1 MKAMFFLI
9 CIAFSTFS
17 GRAAADP
24 SCEGRFV
31 NPITDVCWRC
41 IFPLS
46 LGSVQVGKGDLPD
59 TSNPGSPLQL
69 CPAPPPLFVR
79 PGLAIGYWEPMAM
92 TDVSRSPGCMVN
104 LGGFSINLGKT
115 GMGTARKDDKQVTGT
130 WSTIEKMCIAI
141 SVLIVAGNWVKKHN
155 VMDLLGWVFSLTL
168 VSMLVVIRTP
178 VQIID
183 YSNVAQVYEVD
194 NVPIGLAIPA
204 SLTTR
209 VGNALIQSY
218 EMVFALPDSVTYSKT
233 GMLFGSN
240 LVAKSTDFLSQN
252 PQITTLFSDYV
263 QNCVMGDIF
272 LNHKYSFEE
281 LLNSPDPYTL
291 IFANPSPL
299 RGVFDK
305 NNQFQTCEEA
315 SRDLKS
321 ALALDTQTGG
331 KTWNY
336 YVRQLFG
343 GKPNPDLL
351 FSQMIGDSYN
361 YFYSSGQSAGQIIRQ
376 NVTMNALR
384 SGIQS
389 YAARSGDTASLVN
402 MANTSSL
409 EKQRLAQATMGHQ
422 ALRTLPLMQTVIMG
436 IMIGMFPIMVMA
448 AMFNMMTL
456 QVLKG
461 YVFALIWLQTWP
473 LLFAI
478 LNSAMAYYAKQNG
491 VPVVLSELSQVQLKN
506 SDIATTAG
514 YIAVMI
520 PPLSWGIVK
529 SMGAAFSSAYSHF
542 SSSGLSATS
551 QAASGVVDGNYSFA
565 NMQMENVS
573 GYSWGTNST
582 TSFGQMSRQ
591 LANGGMST
599 QTRDGSMVWDSGG
612 AMSKLPVDINVG
624 RQIAS
629 AQQQMAREADVQ
641 AESALHGYN
650 SSVTSAWNSLQQFGT
665 NKGNSAS
672 TTTGADT
679 TDSSQDSMA
688 RSKMWNAVVAN
699 AKANNISNEESFQQL
714 MDDSAKSTQGV
725 DLYGSGK
732 WSSGDQLFGK
742 LGKWGTGLSAE
753 AGVKGSAG
761 WTHSS
766 GNTDNVGTSGR
777 ESNDSRHDTSSQAA
791 KDFKEASDYFTSR
804 KTTTSGNITD
814 NNASSRVDQ
823 FAASLSSAKNSYDQ
837 YTSSRTRSHEYS
849 EMASRTESMTGQ
861 MNENLTQ
868 QFANFVQH
876 RAPQDAEAIL
886 TNTSSPEIAAQRE
899 ALAREFVKE
908 QVEPRVDAAYQQGRE
923 SIGQNMAGVSGGG
936 DNGSVMADYRQN
948 SGRID
953 AMTQDAGIKDNV
965 DQKVGGMITENKQQQ
980 QETRENIQRQG
991 AEVKNENTEMEKD
1004 HKTKANE
1011 FKGDY
1016 NERKSKVKSLPG
1028 ADSPTELEAKAAKIQ
1043 KDYLDGKR

>member
-1 MKAMFFLI
+1 MLEIYA
-9 CIAFSTFS
+9 IA
-17 GRAAADP
+17 GGDWLRGNLNAIAA
-24 SCEGRFV
+24 F
-31 NPITDVCWRC
+31 
-41 IFPLS
+41 
-46 LGSVQVGKGDLPD
+46 
-59 TSNPGSPLQL
+59 
-69 CPAPPPLFVR
+69 
-79 PGLAIGYWEPMAM
+79 
-92 TDVSRSPGCMVN
+92 
-104 LGGFSINLGKT
+104 
-115 GMGTARKDDKQVTGT
+115 MGTST

-155 VMDLLGWVFSLTL
+155 VMDLIGWVFSLTL

-183 YSNVAQVYEVD
+183 HSNVAQVYEVD
-194 NVPIGLAIPA
+194 NMPIGLAIPA

-679 TDSSQDSMA
+679 TESSQDSMA

-991 AEVKNENTEMEKD
+991 AEVKNENAEMEKD

>member
-1 MKAMFFLI
+1 MLEIYA
-9 CIAFSTFS
+9 IA
-17 GRAAADP
+17 GGDWLRGNLNAIAA
-24 SCEGRFV
+24 F
-31 NPITDVCWRC
+31 
-41 IFPLS
+41 
-46 LGSVQVGKGDLPD
+46 
-59 TSNPGSPLQL
+59 
-69 CPAPPPLFVR
+69 
-79 PGLAIGYWEPMAM
+79 
-92 TDVSRSPGCMVN
+92 
-104 LGGFSINLGKT
+104 
-115 GMGTARKDDKQVTGT
+115 MGTST

-422 ALRTLPLMQTVIMG
+422 ALRALPLMQTVIMG
-436 IMIGMFPIMVMA
+436 LMIGMFPIMVMA

-650 SSVTSAWNSLQQFGT
+650 SSVTSAWNSLQQFST
-665 NKGNSAS
+665 NKGNSTS

-679 TDSSQDSMA
+679 TESSQDSMA

-823 FAASLSSAKNSYDQ
+823 FAASLSSAKNCYDQ
-837 YTSSRTRSHEYS
+837 YTTSRTRSHEYS

>member
-1 MKAMFFLI
+1 
-9 CIAFSTFS
+9 
-17 GRAAADP
+17 
-24 SCEGRFV
+24 
-31 NPITDVCWRC
+31 
-41 IFPLS
+41 
-46 LGSVQVGKGDLPD
+46 
-59 TSNPGSPLQL
+59 
-69 CPAPPPLFVR
+69 
-79 PGLAIGYWEPMAM
+79 
-92 TDVSRSPGCMVN
+92 
-104 LGGFSINLGKT
+104 
-115 GMGTARKDDKQVTGT
+115 
-130 WSTIEKMCIAI
+130 
-141 SVLIVAGNWVKKHN
+141 
-155 VMDLLGWVFSLTL
+155 
-168 VSMLVVIRTP
+168 
-178 VQIID
+178 
-183 YSNVAQVYEVD
+183 
-194 NVPIGLAIPA
+194 
-204 SLTTR
+204 
-209 VGNALIQSY
+209 
-218 EMVFALPDSVTYSKT
+218 
-233 GMLFGSN
+233 
-240 LVAKSTDFLSQN
+240 
-252 PQITTLFSDYV
+252 
-263 QNCVMGDIF
+263 
-272 LNHKYSFEE
+272 
-281 LLNSPDPYTL
+281 
-291 IFANPSPL
+291 
-299 RGVFDK
+299 
-305 NNQFQTCEEA
+305 
-315 SRDLKS
+315 
-321 ALALDTQTGG
+321 
-331 KTWNY
+331 
-336 YVRQLFG
+336 
-343 GKPNPDLL
+343 
-351 FSQMIGDSYN
+351 
-361 YFYSSGQSAGQIIRQ
+361 
-376 NVTMNALR
+376 
-384 SGIQS
+384 
-389 YAARSGDTASLVN
+389 
-402 MANTSSL
+402 
-409 EKQRLAQATMGHQ
+409 
-422 ALRTLPLMQTVIMG
+422 
-436 IMIGMFPIMVMA
+436 
-448 AMFNMMTL
+448 L

-591 LANGGMST
+591 LANGGIST
-599 QTRDGSMVWDSGG
+599 QTRDGSMVWDSSG

-679 TDSSQDSMA
+679 TESSQDSMA

>member
-1 MKAMFFLI
+1 
-9 CIAFSTFS
+9 
-17 GRAAADP
+17 
-24 SCEGRFV
+24 
-31 NPITDVCWRC
+31 
-41 IFPLS
+41 
-46 LGSVQVGKGDLPD
+46 
-59 TSNPGSPLQL
+59 
-69 CPAPPPLFVR
+69 
-79 PGLAIGYWEPMAM
+79 
-92 TDVSRSPGCMVN
+92 
-104 LGGFSINLGKT
+104 
-115 GMGTARKDDKQVTGT
+115 
-130 WSTIEKMCIAI
+130 
-141 SVLIVAGNWVKKHN
+141 
-155 VMDLLGWVFSLTL
+155 
-168 VSMLVVIRTP
+168 
-178 VQIID
+178 
-183 YSNVAQVYEVD
+183 
-194 NVPIGLAIPA
+194 
-204 SLTTR
+204 
-209 VGNALIQSY
+209 
-218 EMVFALPDSVTYSKT
+218 
-233 GMLFGSN
+233 
-240 LVAKSTDFLSQN
+240 SQN

-321 ALALDTQTGG
+321 ALVLDTQTGG

-591 LANGGMST
+591 LANGGIST

-679 TDSSQDSMA
+679 TESSQDSMA

>member
-1 MKAMFFLI
+1 MLEIYA
-9 CIAFSTFS
+9 IA
-17 GRAAADP
+17 GGDWLRGNLNAIAA
-24 SCEGRFV
+24 F
-31 NPITDVCWRC
+31 
-41 IFPLS
+41 
-46 LGSVQVGKGDLPD
+46 
-59 TSNPGSPLQL
+59 
-69 CPAPPPLFVR
+69 
-79 PGLAIGYWEPMAM
+79 
-92 TDVSRSPGCMVN
+92 
-104 LGGFSINLGKT
+104 
-115 GMGTARKDDKQVTGT
+115 MGTST

-155 VMDLLGWVFSLTL
+155 VMDLIGWVFSLTL

-422 ALRTLPLMQTVIMG
+422 ALRALPLMQTVIMG
-436 IMIGMFPIMVMA
+436 LMIGMFPIMVMA

-629 AQQQMAREADVQ
+629 AQQQMARESDVQ

-679 TDSSQDSMA
+679 TESSQDSMA
-688 RSKMWNAVVAN
+688 RSKMMNAVDSY
-699 AKANNISNEESFQQL
+699 AKANHISRDEAFGQNL
-714 MDDSAKSTQGV
+714 MDKSMRGDVSGEAHVGARGGV
-725 DLYGSGK
+725 RRSSSSGK
-732 WSSGDQLFGK
+732 MAVKLNSG
-742 LGKWGTGLSAE
+742 A
-753 AGVKGSAG
+753 
-761 WTHSS
+761 
-766 GNTDNVGTSGR
+766 
-777 ESNDSRHDTSSQAA
+777 
-791 KDFKEASDYFTSR
+791 
-804 KTTTSGNITD
+804 
-814 NNASSRVDQ
+814 
-823 FAASLSSAKNSYDQ
+823 
-837 YTSSRTRSHEYS
+837 
-849 EMASRTESMTGQ
+849 
-861 MNENLTQ
+861 
-868 QFANFVQH
+868 
-876 RAPQDAEAIL
+876 
-886 TNTSSPEIAAQRE
+886 
-899 ALAREFVKE
+899 
-908 QVEPRVDAAYQQGRE
+908 
-923 SIGQNMAGVSGGG
+923 SGGC
-936 DNGSVMADYRQN
+936 RRK
-948 SGRID
+948 RI
-953 AMTQDAGIKDNV
+953 
-965 DQKVGGMITENKQQQ
+965 
-980 QETRENIQRQG
+980 
-991 AEVKNENTEMEKD
+991 
-1004 HKTKANE
+1004 
-1011 FKGDY
+1011 
-1016 NERKSKVKSLPG
+1016 SKCDWHLRINYYCWPVRTP
-1028 ADSPTELEAKAAKIQ
+1028 I
-1043 KDYLDGKR
+1043 

>member
-1 MKAMFFLI
+1 MVDYRK
-9 CIAFSTFS
+9 
-17 GRAAADP
+17 
-24 SCEGRFV
+24 
-31 NPITDVCWRC
+31 DVYRH
-41 IFPLS
+41 
-46 LGSVQVGKGDLPD
+46 LG
-59 TSNPGSPLQL
+59 TH
-69 CPAPPPLFVR
+69 C
-79 PGLAIGYWEPMAM
+79 
-92 TDVSRSPGCMVN
+92 
-104 LGGFSINLGKT
+104 GGELGKKT
-115 GMGTARKDDKQVTGT
+115 QRNGPY
-130 WSTIEKMCIAI
+130 W
-141 SVLIVAGNWVKKHN
+141 
-155 VMDLLGWVFSLTL
+155 LGLFLTL

-402 MANTSSL
+402 IANTSSL

-679 TDSSQDSMA
+679 TESSQDSMA

-699 AKANNISNEESFQQL
+699 AKANNISNEQSFQ
-714 MDDSAKSTQGV
+714 S
-725 DLYGSGK
+725 
-732 WSSGDQLFGK
+732 
-742 LGKWGTGLSAE
+742 
-753 AGVKGSAG
+753 
-761 WTHSS
+761 
-766 GNTDNVGTSGR
+766 
-777 ESNDSRHDTSSQAA
+777 
-791 KDFKEASDYFTSR
+791 
-804 KTTTSGNITD
+804 
-814 NNASSRVDQ
+814 
-823 FAASLSSAKNSYDQ
+823 
-837 YTSSRTRSHEYS
+837 
-849 EMASRTESMTGQ
+849 
-861 MNENLTQ
+861 
-868 QFANFVQH
+868 
-876 RAPQDAEAIL
+876 
-886 TNTSSPEIAAQRE
+886 
-899 ALAREFVKE
+899 
-908 QVEPRVDAAYQQGRE
+908 
-923 SIGQNMAGVSGGG
+923 
-936 DNGSVMADYRQN
+936 
-948 SGRID
+948 
-953 AMTQDAGIKDNV
+953 
-965 DQKVGGMITENKQQQ
+965 
-980 QETRENIQRQG
+980 
-991 AEVKNENTEMEKD
+991 
-1004 HKTKANE
+1004 
-1011 FKGDY
+1011 
-1016 NERKSKVKSLPG
+1016 
-1028 ADSPTELEAKAAKIQ
+1028 
-1043 KDYLDGKR
+1043 

>member
-1 MKAMFFLI
+1 MLEIYA
-9 CIAFSTFS
+9 IA
-17 GRAAADP
+17 GGDWLRGNLNAIAA
-24 SCEGRFV
+24 F
-31 NPITDVCWRC
+31 
-41 IFPLS
+41 
-46 LGSVQVGKGDLPD
+46 
-59 TSNPGSPLQL
+59 
-69 CPAPPPLFVR
+69 
-79 PGLAIGYWEPMAM
+79 
-92 TDVSRSPGCMVN
+92 
-104 LGGFSINLGKT
+104 
-115 GMGTARKDDKQVTGT
+115 MGTST

-155 VMDLLGWVFSLTL
+155 VMDLIGWVFSLTL

-422 ALRTLPLMQTVIMG
+422 ALRALPLMQTVIMG
-436 IMIGMFPIMVMA
+436 LMIGMFPIMVMA

-650 SSVTSAWNSLQQFGT
+650 SSVTSAWNSLQQFST
-665 NKGNSAS
+665 NKGNSTS

-679 TDSSQDSMA
+679 TESSQDSMA

-714 MDDSAKSTQGV
+714 MDESRKGTVSGEM
-725 DLYGSGK
+725 YGNAK
-732 WSSGDQLFGK
+732 WSSGDQLVGI
-742 LGKWGTGLSAE
+742 LGKWATGLTAE
-753 AGVKGSAG
+753 GGAKISAGVNA
-761 WTHSS
+761 SS
-766 GNTDNVGTSGR
+766 GSTDSTTESGR
-777 ESNDSRHDTSSQAA
+777 ESHDSRHDTSSQAA

-837 YTSSRTRSHEYS
+837 YTTSRTRSHEYS

-861 MNENLTQ
+861 MSENLTQ
-868 QFANFVQH
+868 QFANFVQR

-886 TNTSSPEIAAQRE
+886 TNTSSPVIAAQRE

-936 DNGSVMADYRQN
+936 DNGSVMADYGQN

-965 DQKVGGMITENKQQQ
+965 GQKVDGMIAENKQQH
-980 QETRENIQRQG
+980 QETRENIQQQG
-991 AEVKNENTEMEKD
+991 VEVKKENAELEND
-1004 HKTKANE
+1004 HKTKGND
-1011 FKGDY
+1011 FKNSY
-1016 NERKSKVKSLPG
+1016 NDKKEHQTRLPG
-1028 ADSPTELEAKAAKIQ
+1028 ADSTKELLDKATKLENE
-1043 KDYLDGKR
+1043 KPKG

>member
-1 MKAMFFLI
+1 
-9 CIAFSTFS
+9 
-17 GRAAADP
+17 
-24 SCEGRFV
+24 
-31 NPITDVCWRC
+31 
-41 IFPLS
+41 
-46 LGSVQVGKGDLPD
+46 
-59 TSNPGSPLQL
+59 
-69 CPAPPPLFVR
+69 
-79 PGLAIGYWEPMAM
+79 
-92 TDVSRSPGCMVN
+92 
-104 LGGFSINLGKT
+104 
-115 GMGTARKDDKQVTGT
+115 
-130 WSTIEKMCIAI
+130 
-141 SVLIVAGNWVKKHN
+141 
-155 VMDLLGWVFSLTL
+155 
-168 VSMLVVIRTP
+168 
-178 VQIID
+178 
-183 YSNVAQVYEVD
+183 
-194 NVPIGLAIPA
+194 
-204 SLTTR
+204 
-209 VGNALIQSY
+209 
-218 EMVFALPDSVTYSKT
+218 
-233 GMLFGSN
+233 
-240 LVAKSTDFLSQN
+240 
-252 PQITTLFSDYV
+252 
-263 QNCVMGDIF
+263 
-272 LNHKYSFEE
+272 
-281 LLNSPDPYTL
+281 
-291 IFANPSPL
+291 
-299 RGVFDK
+299 
-305 NNQFQTCEEA
+305 
-315 SRDLKS
+315 
-321 ALALDTQTGG
+321 
-331 KTWNY
+331 
-336 YVRQLFG
+336 
-343 GKPNPDLL
+343 
-351 FSQMIGDSYN
+351 
-361 YFYSSGQSAGQIIRQ
+361 
-376 NVTMNALR
+376 
-384 SGIQS
+384 
-389 YAARSGDTASLVN
+389 ASLVN

>member
-1 MKAMFFLI
+1 MLEIYA
-9 CIAFSTFS
+9 IA
-17 GRAAADP
+17 GGDWLRGNLNAIAA
-24 SCEGRFV
+24 F
-31 NPITDVCWRC
+31 
-41 IFPLS
+41 
-46 LGSVQVGKGDLPD
+46 
-59 TSNPGSPLQL
+59 
-69 CPAPPPLFVR
+69 
-79 PGLAIGYWEPMAM
+79 
-92 TDVSRSPGCMVN
+92 
-104 LGGFSINLGKT
+104 
-115 GMGTARKDDKQVTGT
+115 MGTST

-155 VMDLLGWVFSLTL
+155 VMDLIGWVFSLTL

-209 VGNALIQSY
+209 AGNALIQSY

-321 ALALDTQTGG
+321 ALVLDTQTGG

-461 YVFALIWLQTWP
+461 YMFALIWLQTWP

-679 TDSSQDSMA
+679 TESSQDSMA

-823 FAASLSSAKNSYDQ
+823 FAASLSGAKNSYDQ

>member
-1 MKAMFFLI
+1 
-9 CIAFSTFS
+9 
-17 GRAAADP
+17 
-24 SCEGRFV
+24 
-31 NPITDVCWRC
+31 
-41 IFPLS
+41 
-46 LGSVQVGKGDLPD
+46 
-59 TSNPGSPLQL
+59 
-69 CPAPPPLFVR
+69 
-79 PGLAIGYWEPMAM
+79 
-92 TDVSRSPGCMVN
+92 
-104 LGGFSINLGKT
+104 
-115 GMGTARKDDKQVTGT
+115 
-130 WSTIEKMCIAI
+130 
-141 SVLIVAGNWVKKHN
+141 
-155 VMDLLGWVFSLTL
+155 
-168 VSMLVVIRTP
+168 
-178 VQIID
+178 
-183 YSNVAQVYEVD
+183 
-194 NVPIGLAIPA
+194 A

-209 VGNALIQSY
+209 AGNALIQSY

-321 ALALDTQTGG
+321 ALVLDTQTGG

-679 TDSSQDSMA
+679 TESSQDSMA

>member
-1 MKAMFFLI
+1 
-9 CIAFSTFS
+9 
-17 GRAAADP
+17 
-24 SCEGRFV
+24 
-31 NPITDVCWRC
+31 
-41 IFPLS
+41 
-46 LGSVQVGKGDLPD
+46 
-59 TSNPGSPLQL
+59 
-69 CPAPPPLFVR
+69 
-79 PGLAIGYWEPMAM
+79 
-92 TDVSRSPGCMVN
+92 
-104 LGGFSINLGKT
+104 
-115 GMGTARKDDKQVTGT
+115 
-130 WSTIEKMCIAI
+130 
-141 SVLIVAGNWVKKHN
+141 
-155 VMDLLGWVFSLTL
+155 
-168 VSMLVVIRTP
+168 
-178 VQIID
+178 
-183 YSNVAQVYEVD
+183 
-194 NVPIGLAIPA
+194 
-204 SLTTR
+204 
-209 VGNALIQSY
+209 
-218 EMVFALPDSVTYSKT
+218 
-233 GMLFGSN
+233 
-240 LVAKSTDFLSQN
+240 FLSQN

-591 LANGGMST
+591 LANGGIST
-599 QTRDGSMVWDSGG
+599 QTRDGSMVWDSSG

-679 TDSSQDSMA
+679 TESSQDSMA

>member
-1 MKAMFFLI
+1 MLEVYA
-9 CIAFSTFS
+9 IA
-17 GRAAADP
+17 GGDWLRGNLNAIAA
-24 SCEGRFV
+24 F
-31 NPITDVCWRC
+31 
-41 IFPLS
+41 
-46 LGSVQVGKGDLPD
+46 
-59 TSNPGSPLQL
+59 
-69 CPAPPPLFVR
+69 
-79 PGLAIGYWEPMAM
+79 
-92 TDVSRSPGCMVN
+92 
-104 LGGFSINLGKT
+104 
-115 GMGTARKDDKQVTGT
+115 MGTGT

-155 VMDLLGWVFSLTL
+155 VMDLIGWVFSLTL

-272 LNHKYSFEE
+272 LNHKYTFEE

-402 MANTSSL
+402 IANTSSL

-422 ALRTLPLMQTVIMG
+422 ALRALPLTQTVIMG

-542 SSSGLSATS
+542 SSSGLGATS

-624 RQIAS
+624 RKIAS
-629 AQQQMAREADVQ
+629 AQQQMARESDVQ

-665 NKGNSAS
+665 NKGNSTS

-679 TDSSQDSMA
+679 TESSQDSMA

-714 MDDSAKSTQGV
+714 MDKSTKGAV
-725 DLYGSGK
+725 SGEIYGGGK
-732 WSSGDQLFGK
+732 WSSGDQLAGK
-742 LGKWGTGLSAE
+742 LGKLATGFSAD
-753 AGVKGSAG
+753 GGFKGSVAL
-761 WTHSS
+761 S
-766 GNTDNVGTSGR
+766 GTSGSTDSTNESGR
-777 ESNDSRHDTSSQAA
+777 ESHDSRHDTSSQAA

-823 FAASLSSAKNSYDQ
+823 FSASLSSAKNSYDQ
-837 YTSSRTRSHEYS
+837 YTTSRTRSHEYS
-849 EMASRTESMTGQ
+849 ELASRTESMSGQ

-936 DNGSVMADYRQN
+936 DNGSVMADYGQN

-965 DQKVGGMITENKQQQ
+965 GQKVDGMIAENKQQH
-980 QETRENIQRQG
+980 QETRENIQQQG
-991 AEVKNENTEMEKD
+991 VEVKKENAELEND
-1004 HKTKANE
+1004 HKTKGND
-1011 FKGDY
+1011 FKNTY
-1016 NERKSKVKSLPG
+1016 NNKKESQTKLPG
-1028 ADSPTELEAKAAKIQ
+1028 ADTTKELLDKARK
-1043 KDYLDGKR
+1043 LENETSKR

>member
-1 MKAMFFLI
+1 MLEIYA
-9 CIAFSTFS
+9 IA
-17 GRAAADP
+17 GGDWLRGNLNAIAA
-24 SCEGRFV
+24 F
-31 NPITDVCWRC
+31 
-41 IFPLS
+41 
-46 LGSVQVGKGDLPD
+46 
-59 TSNPGSPLQL
+59 
-69 CPAPPPLFVR
+69 
-79 PGLAIGYWEPMAM
+79 
-92 TDVSRSPGCMVN
+92 
-104 LGGFSINLGKT
+104 
-115 GMGTARKDDKQVTGT
+115 MGTST

-155 VMDLLGWVFSLTL
+155 VMDLIGWVFSLTL

-422 ALRTLPLMQTVIMG
+422 ALRALPLMQTVIMG
-436 IMIGMFPIMVMA
+436 LMIGMFPIMVMA

-665 NKGNSAS
+665 NKGNSTS

-679 TDSSQDSMA
+679 TESSQDSMA

-725 DLYGSGK
+725 DLFGSGK

-742 LGKWGTGLSAE
+742 LGK
-753 AGVKGSAG
+753 V
-761 WTHSS
+761 
-766 GNTDNVGTSGR
+766 R
-777 ESNDSRHDTSSQAA
+777 ISRSFLP
-791 KDFKEASDYFTSR
+791 K
-804 KTTTSGNITD
+804 
-814 NNASSRVDQ
+814 
-823 FAASLSSAKNSYDQ
+823 L
-837 YTSSRTRSHEYS
+837 TR
-849 EMASRTESMTGQ
+849 
-861 MNENLTQ
+861 
-868 QFANFVQH
+868 
-876 RAPQDAEAIL
+876 
-886 TNTSSPEIAAQRE
+886 
-899 ALAREFVKE
+899 
-908 QVEPRVDAAYQQGRE
+908 
-923 SIGQNMAGVSGGG
+923 
-936 DNGSVMADYRQN
+936 
-948 SGRID
+948 
-953 AMTQDAGIKDNV
+953 
-965 DQKVGGMITENKQQQ
+965 
-980 QETRENIQRQG
+980 
-991 AEVKNENTEMEKD
+991 
-1004 HKTKANE
+1004 
-1011 FKGDY
+1011 
-1016 NERKSKVKSLPG
+1016 
-1028 ADSPTELEAKAAKIQ
+1028 
-1043 KDYLDGKR
+1043 

>member
-1 MKAMFFLI
+1 
-9 CIAFSTFS
+9 
-17 GRAAADP
+17 
-24 SCEGRFV
+24 
-31 NPITDVCWRC
+31 
-41 IFPLS
+41 
-46 LGSVQVGKGDLPD
+46 
-59 TSNPGSPLQL
+59 
-69 CPAPPPLFVR
+69 
-79 PGLAIGYWEPMAM
+79 
-92 TDVSRSPGCMVN
+92 
-104 LGGFSINLGKT
+104 
-115 GMGTARKDDKQVTGT
+115 
-130 WSTIEKMCIAI
+130 
-141 SVLIVAGNWVKKHN
+141 
-155 VMDLLGWVFSLTL
+155 
-168 VSMLVVIRTP
+168 
-178 VQIID
+178 
-183 YSNVAQVYEVD
+183 
-194 NVPIGLAIPA
+194 
-204 SLTTR
+204 
-209 VGNALIQSY
+209 
-218 EMVFALPDSVTYSKT
+218 SKT

>member
-1 MKAMFFLI
+1 
-9 CIAFSTFS
+9 
-17 GRAAADP
+17 
-24 SCEGRFV
+24 
-31 NPITDVCWRC
+31 
-41 IFPLS
+41 
-46 LGSVQVGKGDLPD
+46 
-59 TSNPGSPLQL
+59 
-69 CPAPPPLFVR
+69 
-79 PGLAIGYWEPMAM
+79 
-92 TDVSRSPGCMVN
+92 
-104 LGGFSINLGKT
+104 
-115 GMGTARKDDKQVTGT
+115 
-130 WSTIEKMCIAI
+130 
-141 SVLIVAGNWVKKHN
+141 
-155 VMDLLGWVFSLTL
+155 
-168 VSMLVVIRTP
+168 
-178 VQIID
+178 
-183 YSNVAQVYEVD
+183 
-194 NVPIGLAIPA
+194 
-204 SLTTR
+204 
-209 VGNALIQSY
+209 
-218 EMVFALPDSVTYSKT
+218 
-233 GMLFGSN
+233 
-240 LVAKSTDFLSQN
+240 
-252 PQITTLFSDYV
+252 
-263 QNCVMGDIF
+263 
-272 LNHKYSFEE
+272 
-281 LLNSPDPYTL
+281 
-291 IFANPSPL
+291 
-299 RGVFDK
+299 
-305 NNQFQTCEEA
+305 
-315 SRDLKS
+315 
-321 ALALDTQTGG
+321 
-331 KTWNY
+331 
-336 YVRQLFG
+336 
-343 GKPNPDLL
+343 
-351 FSQMIGDSYN
+351 
-361 YFYSSGQSAGQIIRQ
+361 
-376 NVTMNALR
+376 
-384 SGIQS
+384 
-389 YAARSGDTASLVN
+389 
-402 MANTSSL
+402 
-409 EKQRLAQATMGHQ
+409 KQRLAQATMGHQ

-679 TDSSQDSMA
+679 TESSQDSMA

>member
-1 MKAMFFLI
+1 MLEVYA
-9 CIAFSTFS
+9 IA
-17 GRAAADP
+17 GGDWLRGNLNAIAA
-24 SCEGRFV
+24 F
-31 NPITDVCWRC
+31 
-41 IFPLS
+41 
-46 LGSVQVGKGDLPD
+46 
-59 TSNPGSPLQL
+59 
-69 CPAPPPLFVR
+69 
-79 PGLAIGYWEPMAM
+79 
-92 TDVSRSPGCMVN
+92 
-104 LGGFSINLGKT
+104 
-115 GMGTARKDDKQVTGT
+115 MGTGT

-141 SVLIVAGNWVKKHN
+141 SVLIVAGSWVKKHN
-155 VMDLLGWVFSLTL
+155 VMDLIGWVFSLTL

-422 ALRTLPLMQTVIMG
+422 ALRALPLMQTVIMG
-436 IMIGMFPIMVMA
+436 LMIGMFPIMVMA

-665 NKGNSAS
+665 NKGNSTS

-679 TDSSQDSMA
+679 TESSQDSMA

-714 MDDSAKSTQGV
+714 MDKSTKGAV
-725 DLYGSGK
+725 SGEIYGGGK
-732 WSSGDQLFGK
+732 WSSGDQLAGK
-742 LGKWGTGLSAE
+742 LGKLATGFSAE
-753 AGVKGSAG
+753 GGFKGSVAL
-761 WTHSS
+761 S
-766 GNTDNVGTSGR
+766 GTSGSTDSTNESGR
-777 ESNDSRHDTSSQAA
+777 ESHDSRHDTSSQAA

-837 YTSSRTRSHEYS
+837 YTTSRTRSHEYS
-849 EMASRTESMTGQ
+849 EMASRTESMSGQ

-936 DNGSVMADYRQN
+936 DNGSVMADYGQN

-965 DQKVGGMITENKQQQ
+965 GQKVDGMIAENKQQHK
-980 QETRENIQRQG
+980 ETRENIQQQG
-991 AEVKNENTEMEKD
+991 VEVKKENAELEND
-1004 HKTKANE
+1004 HKTKGND
-1011 FKGDY
+1011 FKNTY
-1016 NERKSKVKSLPG
+1016 NNKKESQTKLPG
-1028 ADSPTELEAKAAKIQ
+1028 ADSTKELLDKARK
-1043 KDYLDGKR
+1043 LENETSKR

>member
-1 MKAMFFLI
+1 
-9 CIAFSTFS
+9 
-17 GRAAADP
+17 
-24 SCEGRFV
+24 
-31 NPITDVCWRC
+31 
-41 IFPLS
+41 
-46 LGSVQVGKGDLPD
+46 
-59 TSNPGSPLQL
+59 
-69 CPAPPPLFVR
+69 
-79 PGLAIGYWEPMAM
+79 
-92 TDVSRSPGCMVN
+92 
-104 LGGFSINLGKT
+104 
-115 GMGTARKDDKQVTGT
+115 
-130 WSTIEKMCIAI
+130 
-141 SVLIVAGNWVKKHN
+141 
-155 VMDLLGWVFSLTL
+155 
-168 VSMLVVIRTP
+168 
-178 VQIID
+178 
-183 YSNVAQVYEVD
+183 
-194 NVPIGLAIPA
+194 
-204 SLTTR
+204 
-209 VGNALIQSY
+209 
-218 EMVFALPDSVTYSKT
+218 
-233 GMLFGSN
+233 
-240 LVAKSTDFLSQN
+240 
-252 PQITTLFSDYV
+252 
-263 QNCVMGDIF
+263 
-272 LNHKYSFEE
+272 
-281 LLNSPDPYTL
+281 
-291 IFANPSPL
+291 
-299 RGVFDK
+299 
-305 NNQFQTCEEA
+305 
-315 SRDLKS
+315 KS
-321 ALALDTQTGG
+321 ALVLDTQTGG

-591 LANGGMST
+591 LANGGIST

-679 TDSSQDSMA
+679 TESSQDSMA

>member
-1 MKAMFFLI
+1 MLEVYA
-9 CIAFSTFS
+9 IA
-17 GRAAADP
+17 GGDWLRGNLNAIAA
-24 SCEGRFV
+24 F
-31 NPITDVCWRC
+31 
-41 IFPLS
+41 
-46 LGSVQVGKGDLPD
+46 
-59 TSNPGSPLQL
+59 
-69 CPAPPPLFVR
+69 
-79 PGLAIGYWEPMAM
+79 
-92 TDVSRSPGCMVN
+92 
-104 LGGFSINLGKT
+104 
-115 GMGTARKDDKQVTGT
+115 MGTGT

-141 SVLIVAGNWVKKHN
+141 SVLIVAGSWVKKHN
-155 VMDLLGWVFSLTL
+155 VMDLIGWVFSLTL

-422 ALRTLPLMQTVIMG
+422 ALRALPLMQTVIMG
-436 IMIGMFPIMVMA
+436 LMIGMFPIMVMA

-665 NKGNSAS
+665 NKGNSTS

-679 TDSSQDSMA
+679 TESSQDSMA

-714 MDDSAKSTQGV
+714 MDKSTKGAV
-725 DLYGSGK
+725 SGEIYGGGK
-732 WSSGDQLFGK
+732 WSSGDQLAGK
-742 LGKWGTGLSAE
+742 LGKLATGFSAE
-753 AGVKGSAG
+753 GSFKGSVAL
-761 WTHSS
+761 S
-766 GNTDNVGTSGR
+766 GTSGSTDSTNESGR
-777 ESNDSRHDTSSQAA
+777 ESHDSRHDTSSQAA

-837 YTSSRTRSHEYS
+837 YTTSRTRSHEYS

-936 DNGSVMADYRQN
+936 DNGSVMADYGQN

-965 DQKVGGMITENKQQQ
+965 GQKVDGMIAENKQQHK
-980 QETRENIQRQG
+980 ETRENIQQQG
-991 AEVKNENTEMEKD
+991 VEVKKENAELEND
-1004 HKTKANE
+1004 HKTKGND
-1011 FKGDY
+1011 FKNTY
-1016 NERKSKVKSLPG
+1016 NNKKESQTKLPG
-1028 ADSPTELEAKAAKIQ
+1028 ADTTKELLDKATK
-1043 KDYLDGKR
+1043 LENETSKR

>member
-1 MKAMFFLI
+1 DLI
-9 CIAFSTFS
+9 
-17 GRAAADP
+17 
-24 SCEGRFV
+24 
-31 NPITDVCWRC
+31 
-41 IFPLS
+41 
-46 LGSVQVGKGDLPD
+46 
-59 TSNPGSPLQL
+59 
-69 CPAPPPLFVR
+69 
-79 PGLAIGYWEPMAM
+79 
-92 TDVSRSPGCMVN
+92 
-104 LGGFSINLGKT
+104 
-115 GMGTARKDDKQVTGT
+115 
-130 WSTIEKMCIAI
+130 
-141 SVLIVAGNWVKKHN
+141 
-155 VMDLLGWVFSLTL
+155 GWVFSLTL

-209 VGNALIQSY
+209 AGNALIQSY

-321 ALALDTQTGG
+321 ALVLDTQTGG

-591 LANGGMST
+591 LANGGIST

-679 TDSSQDSMA
+679 TESSQDSMA

>member
-1 MKAMFFLI
+1 MLEVYA
-9 CIAFSTFS
+9 IA
-17 GRAAADP
+17 GGDWLRGNLNAIAA
-24 SCEGRFV
+24 F
-31 NPITDVCWRC
+31 
-41 IFPLS
+41 
-46 LGSVQVGKGDLPD
+46 
-59 TSNPGSPLQL
+59 
-69 CPAPPPLFVR
+69 
-79 PGLAIGYWEPMAM
+79 
-92 TDVSRSPGCMVN
+92 
-104 LGGFSINLGKT
+104 
-115 GMGTARKDDKQVTGT
+115 MGTGT

-155 VMDLLGWVFSLTL
+155 VMDLIGWVFSLTL

-252 PQITTLFSDYV
+252 PEITTLFSDYV

-422 ALRTLPLMQTVIMG
+422 ALRALPLMQTVIMG
-436 IMIGMFPIMVMA
+436 LMIGMFPIMVMA

-650 SSVTSAWNSLQQFGT
+650 SSVTSAWNSLQQFST
-665 NKGNSAS
+665 NKGNSTS

-679 TDSSQDSMA
+679 TESSQDSMA

-714 MDDSAKSTQGV
+714 MDDSSKSTQGV

>member
-1 MKAMFFLI
+1 MLEIYA
-9 CIAFSTFS
+9 IA
-17 GRAAADP
+17 GGDWLRGNLNAIAA
-24 SCEGRFV
+24 F
-31 NPITDVCWRC
+31 
-41 IFPLS
+41 
-46 LGSVQVGKGDLPD
+46 
-59 TSNPGSPLQL
+59 
-69 CPAPPPLFVR
+69 
-79 PGLAIGYWEPMAM
+79 
-92 TDVSRSPGCMVN
+92 
-104 LGGFSINLGKT
+104 
-115 GMGTARKDDKQVTGT
+115 MGTST

-155 VMDLLGWVFSLTL
+155 VMDLIGWVFSLTL

-422 ALRTLPLMQTVIMG
+422 ALRALPLMQTVIMG
-436 IMIGMFPIMVMA
+436 LMIGMFPIMVMA

-672 TTTGADT
+672 TTTGADNT
-679 TDSSQDSMA
+679 VSSQDSMA

-714 MDDSAKSTQGV
+714 MDESRKGTVSGEM
-725 DLYGSGK
+725 YGNAK
-732 WSSGDQLFGK
+732 WSSGDQFVGI
-742 LGKWGTGLSAE
+742 LGKWATGLTAE
-753 AGVKGSAG
+753 GGAKISAGVNA
-761 WTHSS
+761 SS
-766 GNTDNVGTSGR
+766 GSTDSTTESGR
-777 ESNDSRHDTSSQAA
+777 ESHESRHDTSSQAA

-814 NNASSRVDQ
+814 NNARSRVDQ
-823 FAASLSSAKNSYDQ
+823 LSASLSSAKNSYDQ

-923 SIGQNMAGVSGGG
+923 KIGQNMTGVSGGG
-936 DNGSVMADYRQN
+936 DNASVMADYRQN
-948 SGRID
+948 SSRID
-953 AMTQDAGIKDNV
+953 AMTQKADIKDNV
-965 DQKVGGMITENKQQQ
+965 GQKVDGMITENKQQH
-980 QETRENIQRQG
+980 QETRENIQQQG
-991 AEVKNENTEMEKD
+991 VEVKKENAELEND
-1004 HKTKANE
+1004 HKTKGND
-1011 FKGDY
+1011 FKNSY
-1016 NERKSKVKSLPG
+1016 NDKKEHQTRLPG
-1028 ADSPTELEAKAAKIQ
+1028 ADSTKELLDKATKLENE
-1043 KDYLDGKR
+1043 KPKR

>member
-1 MKAMFFLI
+1 
-9 CIAFSTFS
+9 
-17 GRAAADP
+17 
-24 SCEGRFV
+24 
-31 NPITDVCWRC
+31 
-41 IFPLS
+41 
-46 LGSVQVGKGDLPD
+46 
-59 TSNPGSPLQL
+59 
-69 CPAPPPLFVR
+69 
-79 PGLAIGYWEPMAM
+79 
-92 TDVSRSPGCMVN
+92 
-104 LGGFSINLGKT
+104 
-115 GMGTARKDDKQVTGT
+115 
-130 WSTIEKMCIAI
+130 
-141 SVLIVAGNWVKKHN
+141 
-155 VMDLLGWVFSLTL
+155 
-168 VSMLVVIRTP
+168 
-178 VQIID
+178 
-183 YSNVAQVYEVD
+183 
-194 NVPIGLAIPA
+194 
-204 SLTTR
+204 
-209 VGNALIQSY
+209 
-218 EMVFALPDSVTYSKT
+218 
-233 GMLFGSN
+233 
-240 LVAKSTDFLSQN
+240 
-252 PQITTLFSDYV
+252 
-263 QNCVMGDIF
+263 
-272 LNHKYSFEE
+272 
-281 LLNSPDPYTL
+281 
-291 IFANPSPL
+291 
-299 RGVFDK
+299 
-305 NNQFQTCEEA
+305 
-315 SRDLKS
+315 
-321 ALALDTQTGG
+321 
-331 KTWNY
+331 
-336 YVRQLFG
+336 
-343 GKPNPDLL
+343 
-351 FSQMIGDSYN
+351 
-361 YFYSSGQSAGQIIRQ
+361 
-376 NVTMNALR
+376 
-384 SGIQS
+384 
-389 YAARSGDTASLVN
+389 SGDTASLVN

-591 LANGGMST
+591 LANGGIST
-599 QTRDGSMVWDSGG
+599 QTRDGSMVWDSSG

-679 TDSSQDSMA
+679 TESSQDSMA

-965 DQKVGGMITENKQQQ
+965 NQKVGGMITENKQQQ

>member
-1 MKAMFFLI
+1 MLEIYA
-9 CIAFSTFS
+9 IA
-17 GRAAADP
+17 GGDWLRGNLNAIAA
-24 SCEGRFV
+24 F
-31 NPITDVCWRC
+31 
-41 IFPLS
+41 
-46 LGSVQVGKGDLPD
+46 
-59 TSNPGSPLQL
+59 
-69 CPAPPPLFVR
+69 
-79 PGLAIGYWEPMAM
+79 
-92 TDVSRSPGCMVN
+92 
-104 LGGFSINLGKT
+104 
-115 GMGTARKDDKQVTGT
+115 MGTGT

-402 MANTSSL
+402 IANTSSL

-422 ALRTLPLMQTVIMG
+422 ALRALPLTQTVIMG
-436 IMIGMFPIMVMA
+436 LMIGMFPIMVMA

-461 YVFALIWLQTWP
+461 YVYALIWLQTWP

-542 SSSGLSATS
+542 SSSGLGATS

-591 LANGGMST
+591 LANGGT
-599 QTRDGSMVWDSGG
+599 ETKTGDGTTIWDARS
-612 AMSKLPVDINVG
+612 SKLPVDINVS
-624 RQIAS
+624 RQLAS
-629 AQQQMAREADVQ
+629 ANQQMAREADVQ

-714 MDDSAKSTQGV
+714 MDKSTKGS
-725 DLYGSGK
+725 LSGEMYGNAK
-732 WSSGDQLFGK
+732 WNTGDQLAGK
-742 LGKWGTGLSAE
+742 LGKWATGFSAE
-753 AGVKGSAG
+753 GGVKASLGASV
-761 WTHSS
+761 SS
-766 GNTDNVGTSGR
+766 GSTDSTNESGR
-777 ESNDSRHDTSSQAA
+777 ESHDSRHDTSSQAA

-823 FAASLSSAKNSYDQ
+823 FSASLSSAKNSYDQ
-837 YTSSRTRSHEYS
+837 YTTSRTRSHEYS

-876 RAPQDAEAIL
+876 RAPQNAEAIL

-923 SIGQNMAGVSGGG
+923 SIGQNMTEVSGGG
-936 DNGSVMADYRQN
+936 DNGSVMADYRHN

-953 AMTQDAGIKDNV
+953 AMTQQANIKDNV
-965 DQKVGGMITENKQQQ
+965 GQKVGGMITENKQQH
-980 QETRENIQRQG
+980 QETRENIQQQG
-991 AEVKNENTEMEKD
+991 VEVKKENAELEND
-1004 HKTKANE
+1004 HKTKGND
-1011 FKGDY
+1011 FKNSY
-1016 NERKSKVKSLPG
+1016 NDKKEHQTRLPG
-1028 ADSPTELEAKAAKIQ
+1028 ADSTKELLDKATKLENE
-1043 KDYLDGKR
+1043 KPKG

>member
-1 MKAMFFLI
+1 MLEIYA
-9 CIAFSTFS
+9 IA
-17 GRAAADP
+17 GGDWLRGNLNAIAA
-24 SCEGRFV
+24 F
-31 NPITDVCWRC
+31 
-41 IFPLS
+41 
-46 LGSVQVGKGDLPD
+46 
-59 TSNPGSPLQL
+59 
-69 CPAPPPLFVR
+69 
-79 PGLAIGYWEPMAM
+79 
-92 TDVSRSPGCMVN
+92 
-104 LGGFSINLGKT
+104 
-115 GMGTARKDDKQVTGT
+115 MGTGT

-141 SVLIVAGNWVKKHN
+141 SVLIVAGSWVKKHN
-155 VMDLLGWVFSLTL
+155 VMDLIGWVFSLTL

-218 EMVFALPDSVTYSKT
+218 EMVFSLPDSVTYSKT

-252 PQITTLFSDYV
+252 PEITTLFSDYV

-272 LNHKYSFEE
+272 LNHKYSFED

-299 RGVFDK
+299 RQVPNNSYNFLDK
-305 NNQFQTCEEA
+305 NYLGTTFISCQEA
-315 SRDLKS
+315 ATELKQR
-321 ALALDTQTGG
+321 LALDTQTGG

-402 MANTSSL
+402 IANTSSL

-542 SSSGLSATS
+542 SSSGLGATS

-591 LANGGMST
+591 LGNGGMST
-599 QTRDGSMVWDSGG
+599 QTRDGSTVLDSSG
-612 AMSKLPVDINVG
+612 AMSKLPVDINVS

-629 AQQQMAREADVQ
+629 AQQQMARESDVQ

-679 TDSSQDSMA
+679 TESSQDSMA
-688 RSKMWNAVVAN
+688 RSKMWNAVVSN
-699 AKANNISNEESFQQL
+699 AKANNISNEQSFQNL
-714 MDDSAKSTQGV
+714 MDENTRGSIAGEVYGSAKV
-725 DLYGSGK
+725 SG
-732 WSSGDQLFGK
+732 GFEVFGNG
-742 LGKWGTGLSAE
+742 GKAE
-753 AGVKGSAG
+753 AGGKASITGSASTG
-761 WTHSS
+761 S
-766 GNTDNVGTSGR
+766 TDTVGQSGR
-777 ESNDSRHDTSSQAA
+777 NSEDKRHDTSSQAA

-804 KTTTSGNITD
+804 KTSTSGNTTD

-823 FAASLSSAKNSYDQ
+823 FAASLSIAKNSYDQ

-849 EMASRTESMTGQ
+849 EMASRTESMSGQ

-868 QFANFVQH
+868 QFANFVQQRSPH
-876 RAPQDAEAIL
+876 NAEAIL
-886 TNTSSPEIAAQRE
+886 TNTSSPEVAAQRE
-899 ALAREFVKE
+899 ALAREFVKA
-908 QVEPRVDAAYQQGRE
+908 QVEPKVDGAYQQGRE
-923 SIGQNMAGVSGGG
+923 SIGQNMSGVSGGG
-936 DNGSVMADYRQN
+936 DRGSVMADYGHN
-948 SGRID
+948 ADNIE
-953 AMTQDAGIKDNV
+953 AMTRDAGIKDNV
-965 DQKVGGMITENKQQQ
+965 GQKVDGMIAQNNQQHQGSREDIQQQ
-980 QETRENIQRQG
+980 GVDVKKQNADMENAHKTEQNKFSVQYNKEIDSQRTTVISDTTQKLRENALKRS
-991 AEVKNENTEMEKD
+991 KDLD
-1004 HKTKANE
+1004 HK
-1011 FKGDY
+1011 
-1016 NERKSKVKSLPG
+1016 LP
-1028 ADSPTELEAKAAKIQ
+1028 
-1043 KDYLDGKR
+1043 

>member
-1 MKAMFFLI
+1 MLEIYA
-9 CIAFSTFS
+9 IA
-17 GRAAADP
+17 GGDWLRGNLNAIAA
-24 SCEGRFV
+24 F
-31 NPITDVCWRC
+31 
-41 IFPLS
+41 
-46 LGSVQVGKGDLPD
+46 
-59 TSNPGSPLQL
+59 
-69 CPAPPPLFVR
+69 
-79 PGLAIGYWEPMAM
+79 
-92 TDVSRSPGCMVN
+92 
-104 LGGFSINLGKT
+104 
-115 GMGTARKDDKQVTGT
+115 MGTST

-155 VMDLLGWVFSLTL
+155 VMDLIGWVFSLTL

-209 VGNALIQSY
+209 AGNALIQSY

-321 ALALDTQTGG
+321 ALVLDTQTGG

-679 TDSSQDSMA
+679 TESSQDSMA

-908 QVEPRVDAAYQQGRE
+908 QVESRVDAAYQQGRE

>member
-1 MKAMFFLI
+1 MNA
-9 CIAFSTFS
+9 IAAF
-17 GRAAADP
+17 
-24 SCEGRFV
+24 
-31 NPITDVCWRC
+31 
-41 IFPLS
+41 
-46 LGSVQVGKGDLPD
+46 
-59 TSNPGSPLQL
+59 
-69 CPAPPPLFVR
+69 
-79 PGLAIGYWEPMAM
+79 
-92 TDVSRSPGCMVN
+92 
-104 LGGFSINLGKT
+104 
-115 GMGTARKDDKQVTGT
+115 MGTST

-155 VMDLLGWVFSLTL
+155 VMDLIGWVFSLTL

-209 VGNALIQSY
+209 AGNALIQSY

-321 ALALDTQTGG
+321 ALVLDTQTGG

-679 TDSSQDSMA
+679 TESSQDSMA

>member
-1 MKAMFFLI
+1 MLEIYA
-9 CIAFSTFS
+9 IA
-17 GRAAADP
+17 GGDWLRGNLNAIAA
-24 SCEGRFV
+24 F
-31 NPITDVCWRC
+31 
-41 IFPLS
+41 
-46 LGSVQVGKGDLPD
+46 
-59 TSNPGSPLQL
+59 
-69 CPAPPPLFVR
+69 
-79 PGLAIGYWEPMAM
+79 
-92 TDVSRSPGCMVN
+92 
-104 LGGFSINLGKT
+104 
-115 GMGTARKDDKQVTGT
+115 MGTST

-155 VMDLLGWVFSLTL
+155 VMDLIGWVFSLTL

-209 VGNALIQSY
+209 AGNALIQSY

-321 ALALDTQTGG
+321 ALVLDTQTGG

-679 TDSSQDSMA
+679 TESSQDSMA

-732 WSSGDQLFGK
+732 WSSGDQLFG
-742 LGKWGTGLSAE
+742 
-753 AGVKGSAG
+753 
-761 WTHSS
+761 
-766 GNTDNVGTSGR
+766 
-777 ESNDSRHDTSSQAA
+777 
-791 KDFKEASDYFTSR
+791 
-804 KTTTSGNITD
+804 
-814 NNASSRVDQ
+814 
-823 FAASLSSAKNSYDQ
+823 
-837 YTSSRTRSHEYS
+837 
-849 EMASRTESMTGQ
+849 
-861 MNENLTQ
+861 
-868 QFANFVQH
+868 
-876 RAPQDAEAIL
+876 
-886 TNTSSPEIAAQRE
+886 
-899 ALAREFVKE
+899 
-908 QVEPRVDAAYQQGRE
+908 
-923 SIGQNMAGVSGGG
+923 
-936 DNGSVMADYRQN
+936 
-948 SGRID
+948 
-953 AMTQDAGIKDNV
+953 
-965 DQKVGGMITENKQQQ
+965 
-980 QETRENIQRQG
+980 
-991 AEVKNENTEMEKD
+991 
-1004 HKTKANE
+1004 
-1011 FKGDY
+1011 
-1016 NERKSKVKSLPG
+1016 
-1028 ADSPTELEAKAAKIQ
+1028 
-1043 KDYLDGKR
+1043 

>member
-1 MKAMFFLI
+1 
-9 CIAFSTFS
+9 
-17 GRAAADP
+17 
-24 SCEGRFV
+24 
-31 NPITDVCWRC
+31 
-41 IFPLS
+41 
-46 LGSVQVGKGDLPD
+46 
-59 TSNPGSPLQL
+59 
-69 CPAPPPLFVR
+69 
-79 PGLAIGYWEPMAM
+79 
-92 TDVSRSPGCMVN
+92 
-104 LGGFSINLGKT
+104 
-115 GMGTARKDDKQVTGT
+115 
-130 WSTIEKMCIAI
+130 
-141 SVLIVAGNWVKKHN
+141 
-155 VMDLLGWVFSLTL
+155 
-168 VSMLVVIRTP
+168 TP

-209 VGNALIQSY
+209 AGNALIQSY

-321 ALALDTQTGG
+321 ALVLDTQTGG

-591 LANGGMST
+591 LANGGIST

-679 TDSSQDSMA
+679 TESSQDSMA

>member
-1 MKAMFFLI
+1 
-9 CIAFSTFS
+9 
-17 GRAAADP
+17 
-24 SCEGRFV
+24 
-31 NPITDVCWRC
+31 
-41 IFPLS
+41 
-46 LGSVQVGKGDLPD
+46 
-59 TSNPGSPLQL
+59 
-69 CPAPPPLFVR
+69 
-79 PGLAIGYWEPMAM
+79 
-92 TDVSRSPGCMVN
+92 
-104 LGGFSINLGKT
+104 
-115 GMGTARKDDKQVTGT
+115 
-130 WSTIEKMCIAI
+130 
-141 SVLIVAGNWVKKHN
+141 
-155 VMDLLGWVFSLTL
+155 
-168 VSMLVVIRTP
+168 
-178 VQIID
+178 
-183 YSNVAQVYEVD
+183 
-194 NVPIGLAIPA
+194 
-204 SLTTR
+204 
-209 VGNALIQSY
+209 
-218 EMVFALPDSVTYSKT
+218 
-233 GMLFGSN
+233 
-240 LVAKSTDFLSQN
+240 
-252 PQITTLFSDYV
+252 
-263 QNCVMGDIF
+263 
-272 LNHKYSFEE
+272 
-281 LLNSPDPYTL
+281 
-291 IFANPSPL
+291 
-299 RGVFDK
+299 
-305 NNQFQTCEEA
+305 
-315 SRDLKS
+315 
-321 ALALDTQTGG
+321 
-331 KTWNY
+331 
-336 YVRQLFG
+336 
-343 GKPNPDLL
+343 
-351 FSQMIGDSYN
+351 
-361 YFYSSGQSAGQIIRQ
+361 
-376 NVTMNALR
+376 
-384 SGIQS
+384 
-389 YAARSGDTASLVN
+389 
-402 MANTSSL
+402 
-409 EKQRLAQATMGHQ
+409 
-422 ALRTLPLMQTVIMG
+422 MQTVIMG
-436 IMIGMFPIMVMA
+436 LMIGMFPIMVMA

-650 SSVTSAWNSLQQFGT
+650 SSVTSAWNSLQQFST
-665 NKGNSAS
+665 NKGNSTS

-679 TDSSQDSMA
+679 TESSQDSMA

-714 MDDSAKSTQGV
+714 MDESRKGTVSGEM
-725 DLYGSGK
+725 YGNAK
-732 WSSGDQLFGK
+732 WSSGDQLVGI
-742 LGKWGTGLSAE
+742 LGKWATGLTAE
-753 AGVKGSAG
+753 GGAKISAGVNA
-761 WTHSS
+761 SS
-766 GNTDNVGTSGR
+766 GSTDSTTESGR
-777 ESNDSRHDTSSQAA
+777 ESHDSRHDTSSQAA

-837 YTSSRTRSHEYS
+837 YTTSRTRSHEYS

-861 MNENLTQ
+861 MSENLTQ
-868 QFANFVQH
+868 QFANFVQR

-908 QVEPRVDAAYQQGRE
+908 QVEPRFDAAYQQGRE

-936 DNGSVMADYRQN
+936 DNGSVMADYGQN

-965 DQKVGGMITENKQQQ
+965 GQKVDGMIAENKQQH
-980 QETRENIQRQG
+980 QETRENIQQQG
-991 AEVKNENTEMEKD
+991 VEVKKENAELEND
-1004 HKTKANE
+1004 HKTKGND
-1011 FKGDY
+1011 FKNSY
-1016 NERKSKVKSLPG
+1016 NDKKEHQTRLPG
-1028 ADSPTELEAKAAKIQ
+1028 ADSTKELLDKATKLENE
-1043 KDYLDGKR
+1043 KPKG